1 MSQFLANQ
9 IRVDQARRQHTHLR
23 GEIDL
28 WVKKRRSKDIYQQY
42 HTQLNVLE
50 GVLLGALCRI
60 EVAINQLP
68 LHSSS
73 TELYSACRILEKRV
87 VWIRRVWDYYRKKF
101 DQRDDPVLGSILA
114 AADEVVWSCYAGV
127 FQNATIQDKRIRQG
141 AVPLP
146 YIELLYSPHAIPRAE
161 PPPDLKSDIDA
172 PFLQE
177 YLQHLP
183 IPVVGLP
190 ASCIHDPW
198 WLIYLGHEIGH
209 HVQYDLLPDW
219 QLIEYFGD
227 LLQRVIGSNT
237 ASRGDE
243 RITQRWVNWGREIF
257 ADLFSI
263 LCMGPWALWTINEL
277 ELANEGRM
285 LIAKTL
291 YPPPITRLALM
302 HHVINEL
309 GLNPDIMQKVVI
321 ALTQDSTITLNVLTL
336 EQLDQLPSRAA
347 GEQAKAVAKDLMIAP
362 KVAEAIVGF
371 NIGVAGT
378 LKQLCDWSTKAFE
391 PYQTV
396 SNLASALLQLN
407 PPHPLRNLRGAR
419 LFASAAVAAW
429 TSIATNPDAD
439 ERSKRMAYLTVNI
452 PPTIRDSRQEG
463 TRAAPGYMAEPDIEK
478 LADELSRFPL
488 PKDIEI

>member
-1 MSQFLANQ
+1 
-9 IRVDQARRQHTHLR
+9 
-23 GEIDL
+23 
-28 WVKKRRSKDIYQQY
+28 
-42 HTQLNVLE
+42 
-50 GVLLGALCRI
+50 
-60 EVAINQLP
+60 
-68 LHSSS
+68 
-73 TELYSACRILEKRV
+73 
-87 VWIRRVWDYYRKKF
+87 
-101 DQRDDPVLGSILA
+101 
-114 AADEVVWSCYAGV
+114 
-127 FQNATIQDKRIRQG
+127 
-141 AVPLP
+141 
-146 YIELLYSPHAIPRAE
+146 
-161 PPPDLKSDIDA
+161 
-172 PFLQE
+172 
-177 YLQHLP
+177 
-183 IPVVGLP
+183 
-190 ASCIHDPW
+190 
-198 WLIYLGHEIGH
+198 
-209 HVQYDLLPDW
+209 
-219 QLIEYFGD
+219 
-227 LLQRVIGSNT
+227 
-237 ASRGDE
+237 
-243 RITQRWVNWGREIF
+243 
-257 ADLFSI
+257 
-263 LCMGPWALWTINEL
+263 
-277 ELANEGRM
+277 
-285 LIAKTL
+285 
-291 YPPPITRLALM
+291 M